1 MSSSSQELLK
11 SFDLLP
17 EIEKRQVASEIIRRT
32 FSLDSKV
39 VDETQLETLYAGF
52 AKEDQ
57 NLAEEG
63 MEDYERGL
71 SIEDV
76 Q

>member
-1 MSSSSQELLK
+1 MSASSQELLK

-32 FSLDSKV
+32 FSIDSKV
-39 VDETQLETLYAGF
+39 VDETQPETLYAGF

-57 NLAEEG
+57 NLAAEG
-63 MEDYERGL
+63 KEAYERGL
-71 SIEDV
+71 TIEDV